1 MVRHHHH
8 TPYPHAYA
16 RPAPQFSEKHATI
29 NVRALTHCDV
39 YKLRRN
45 DFEEVV
51 RDNPSQALHIVTTA
65 RAILDEDSAKG
76 ERSTRDAGT

>member
-1 MVRHHHH
+1 
-8 TPYPHAYA
+8 
-16 RPAPQFSEKHATI
+16 
-29 NVRALTHCDV
+29 VRALTHCDV